1 MQILRESSYIYV
13 RNLKT
18 WLAQPWMI
26 VAAVLSSAVMY
37 LFFGEPLR
45 AITNLPGF
53 PTSDYQAFLTAMVIV
68 MAVVFS
74 GSDMAMVL
82 LTDIMSGYVDKLLL
96 SPVNR
101 FSILLGTLAIGATRA
116 VAQVAAILLVATV
129 IGVRFAG
136 GFPGVLAV
144 TLATTLLAVAMGCV
158 GLIIAVRTRSVQVTV
173 NSWLLFMPLAFLTS
187 AFMPRELLTGWF
199 GIAVG
204 LNPVEY
210 ILVAVRTI
218 IIEGWMWEQI
228 LPGLWVLLA
237 TCAVL
242 ISAATFEY
250 RRATN

>member
-1 MQILRESSYIYV
+1 MLILRESSYIYV

-18 WLAQPWMI
+18 WLAQPTMI

-45 AITNLPGF
+45 SITGLPGF
-53 PTSDYQAFLTAMVIV
+53 PASDYQAFLTAMVIV

-116 VAQVAAILLVATV
+116 IAQVVAIVLVATA
-129 IGVRFAG
+129 IGVRFEG
-136 GFPGVLAV
+136 GVLGRPRRHRGRRAAWSSHG
-144 TLATTLLAVAMGCV
+144 LR

-187 AFMPRELLTGWF
+187 AFMPRDLLTGWF
-199 GIAVG
+199 QFAVG
-204 LNPVEY
+204 LNPIEY

-218 IIEGWMWEQI
+218 IIDGWIWEHI
-228 LPGLWVLLA
+228 VPGFWVLLA
-237 TCAVL
+237 TSAVL
-242 ISAATFEY
+242 IAAATYEY